1 MPKSLPEVNVWILV
15 KSGLKFFKG
24 TKIWI
29 KKIFRNVENK
39 RHRIKGDVYDALN
52 KIKGV
57 RTDIN
62 WSQIT
67 APIKSAAA
75 APRTCQLGCPA
86 AACSQHGSHRSQLPP
101 ITGTEFWDTIKK
113 NNVAI
118 HKLELIVI
126 IMCVHD
132 ICGGGGTCHITLVE
146 AVGKPWS
153 QCSHLPFPWVLE
165 IEPGSSGFCCSASA
179 TETS

>member
-1 MPKSLPEVNVWILV
+1 MALLENIWSSSMPKSLPEVNVWILV

-57 RTDIN
+57 RTDIK

-67 APIKSAAA
+67 APIKSAVA

-86 AACSQHGSHRSQLPP
+86 AACSQHSSHRSQRPP
-101 ITGTEFWDTIKK
+101 ITGTESWDAIKK

-118 HKLELIVI
+118 YKLELIVI

-132 ICGGGGTCHITLVE
+132 ICGGAHAI
-146 AVGKPWS
+146 
-153 QCSHLPFPWVLE
+153 SHLWRL
-165 IEPGSSGFCCSASA
+165 
-179 TETS
+179 